1 MTAHVAG
8 VPLEEALPLLL
19 GGAGAGLLL
28 ARSWIASHVGRD
40 LGRRRAGRPR
50 GPDGPLT

>member
-28 ARSWIASHVGRD
+28 ARTWIASHVGR
-40 LGRRRAGRPR
+40 RRPERPR
-50 GPDGPLT
+50 DSGGPLA